1 MKVPRDVDAVDL
13 ISLLRRYGYVIIK
26 QTGSHVRLSKKLDNG
41 EHSITVPN
49 HKPIK
54 MGTLQSIVKDI
65 CFANNLDANAFYL
78 QL

>member
-1 MKVPRDVDAVDL
+1 MKVPRNVDAADVINLL
-13 ISLLRRYGYVIIK
+13 IRCGYSIVK
-26 QTGSHVRLSKKLDNG
+26 QTGSHIKLSKKLDEC

-54 MGTLQSIVKDI
+54 IGTLQSIVKDI
-65 CFANNLDANAFYL
+65 CFVNNLDINEFYQ

>member
-1 MKVPRDVDAVDL
+1 MKVPRDVDAGKL
-13 ISLLRRYGYVIIK
+13 ISLLAKYGYVATR
-26 QTGSHVRLSKKLDNG
+26 QTGSHIRLTKQLDEG

-54 MGTLQSIVKDI
+54 IGTLQSIAKDVCNI
-65 CFANNLDANAFYL
+65 IEIGIESFYH